1 MSPTCVSNDKEQK
14 QGPQEEERS
23 PDREGGVGIF
33 TMCVNAVLPPGAQ
46 GGDEC
51 HGNDRVML

>member
-1 MSPTCVSNDKEQK
+1 MS
-14 QGPQEEERS
+14 QEEERS

-51 HGNDRVML
+51 RGNDRMML